1 MQLVHSELARE
12 AVDAFCAATE
22 WPHYAKFAYVES
34 VDVAIVG
41 LNRRFWHL
49 ELLRFIKEYMETQT
63 GRPFQFFDAD
73 VFMGIVEWE
82 DDGAVRIRTLSGPR
96 GKGLSQTVEEELKR
110 VLSP

>member
-1 MQLVHSELARE
+1 
-12 AVDAFCAATE
+12 
-22 WPHYAKFAYVES
+22 
-34 VDVAIVG
+34 
-41 LNRRFWHL
+41 
-49 ELLRFIKEYMETQT
+49 METQT

-82 DDGAVRIRTLSGPR
+82 DDGAVRIRTLSGPG